1 MRMRLHL
8 HMPLPLPESPLL
20 SPVRRCY
27 NTPQCQAVRLCR
39 RTLFGSYPRAYS
51 SEARP
56 QLCLRERSYPL
67 RKYYSSHVSPNT
79 PTGRSAGVTSED
91 KNTEEWKESSV
102 AVLGGGITGLATAYY
117 LTQMAPHLKVTLYE
131 GSERLGGWL
140 RTKRIDVGDGEVV
153 FEQGPRTLRPN
164 TPAGFV
170 TLNLIRDLG
179 LTEQVIKTDKTSA
192 AALNR
197 FIYYP
202 DRLVCMPEPSQG
214 TYAIAWKLLTEPV
227 FKGFYKMLFE
237 YKRPRRP
244 RELDDESV
252 GSFLARRTGTTDI
265 PNNLVSAVF
274 HGIYAGDIYKLSA
287 KSITSAQWGMEG
299 AYGSITAGISQMG
312 KFQNAIPEDVDMENE
327 EKSLFTD
334 NERAIV
340 EGTSVYTFR
349 RGIGTLSE
357 ALESSLR
364 SNPNVEIKLG
374 ENVGKIEYDDQKEGI
389 KVYTTQ
395 TGEPPTFHS
404 YVISTLSGRTLS
416 TLTTASDDS
425 FLPSLAETE
434 AVTVM
439 VVNLYYRDEDLL
451 PERGFGYLIPR
462 SIPYDQNPE
471 FALGVVFDS
480 DATVGQDTVPGTK
493 VTVMLGGHWWDDF
506 ETYPDE
512 EEGIS
517 MAKAVLQRH
526 LKIDQDPEMAHASLQ
541 KDCIPQYTVGHEKR
555 LKQAHYELLSAYK
568 GRLAVAGNS
577 YTGVGVN
584 DCIKAAKVVASD
596 VARGNDVTGLERFT
610 EPKWWEKSIR

>member
-1 MRMRLHL
+1 MR
-8 HMPLPLPESPLL
+8 LPESSLL
-20 SPVRRCY
+20 ALLRRRF
-27 NTPQCQAVRLCR
+27 NTPQCQAVRPCR
-39 RTLFGSYPRAYS
+39 WHLLGSYIRAYKS
-51 SEARP
+51 QTRP
-56 QLCLRERSYPL
+56 QLRTRERSQPL
-67 RKYYSSHVSPNT
+67 WKYYSSHISTNT
-79 PTGRSAGVTSED
+79 SIGSSADLKSED
-91 KNTEEWKESSV
+91 QSIGEWKKPNV

-117 LTQMAPHLKVTLYE
+117 LTQMAPDLKVTLYE

-140 RTKRIDVGDGEVV
+140 RTKHIDVGDGEVV

-170 TLNLIRDLG
+170 TLNLIKDLG
-179 LTEQVIKTDKTSA
+179 LTDQVIKTNKMSA

-197 FIYYP
+197 FVYYP
-202 DRLVCMPEPSQG
+202 DHLVCMPEPTQG
-214 TYAIAWKLLTEPV
+214 FYAIAWKLLTEPV
-227 FKGFYKMLFE
+227 FKGVHKILFE
-237 YKRPRRP
+237 YTRPRRSL
-244 RELDDESV
+244 EIEDESV
-252 GSFLARRTGTTDI
+252 GSFLTRRTGGADL
-265 PNNLVSAVF
+265 PDNLVSAVF

-287 KSITSAQWGMEG
+287 KSILPAQWGMEG
-299 AYGSITAGISQMG
+299 AHGSISAAMSHVE
-312 KFQNAIPEDVDMENE
+312 KFRNAMAEDVEMENKE
-327 EKSLFTD
+327 RNLFTD

-374 ENVGKIEYDDQKEGI
+374 EYVKNIEYDDQSEGI
-389 KVYTTQ
+389 KIST
-395 TGEPPTFHS
+395 TGESSTTHS
-404 YVISTLSGRTLS
+404 YAICTLSGRTLS
-416 TLTTASDDS
+416 TLTSSSDDS
-425 FLPSLAETE
+425 SLPSLAKTE

-462 SIPYDQNPE
+462 SIPFVQNPE

-493 VTVMLGGHWWDDF
+493 ITVMLGGHWWDGF

-512 EEGIS
+512 EEGAS
-517 MAKAVLQRH
+517 MAKSVLKRH
-526 LKIDQDPEMAHASLQ
+526 LKIDQEPEMVHASLQ
-541 KDCIPQYTVGHEKR
+541 KDCIPQYTVGHEQR

-584 DCIKAAKVVASD
+584 DCIKAAKIVASD
-596 VARGNDVTGLERFT
+596 VARGNDFTGLERFT
-610 EPKWWEKSIR
+610 EPKLWERRA

>member
-1 MRMRLHL
+1 MRMRLPEYSL
-8 HMPLPLPESPLL
+8 LAPL
-20 SPVRRCY
+20 RRFH
-27 NTPQCQAVRLCR
+27 NTPRCQAVRPCR
-39 RTLFGSYPRAYS
+39 RIPLELYTRAYS
-51 SEARP
+51 FRTRP
-56 QLCLRERSYPL
+56 QLRTRERPQL
-67 RKYYSSHVSPNT
+67 LCKHYSSHVSSKI
-79 PTGRSAGVTSED
+79 PTETSAGVQSKTDSA
-91 KNTEEWKESSV
+91 EESQESSV

-131 GSERLGGWL
+131 SSDRLGGWL
-140 RTKRIDVGDGEVV
+140 RTKYIDVGDGEVV

-164 TPAGFV
+164 TPAGYV

-179 LTEQVIKTDKTSA
+179 LTDQVIKTNKMSA

-214 TYAIAWKLLTEPV
+214 VYAIAWKMLTEPV
-227 FKGFYKMLFE
+227 FKGFYKMIFE
-237 YKRPRRP
+237 YRRPRRP
-244 RELDDESV
+244 LDLEDESV
-252 GSFLARRTGTTDI
+252 GSFLARRTGGPDI
-265 PNNLVSAVF
+265 PENLVSAVF

-287 KSITSAQWGMEG
+287 RSITPVQWGMEG
-299 AYGSITAGISQMG
+299 AYGSISAAMSQMG
-312 KFQNAIPEDVDMENE
+312 KFQNATAEDAEMETK

-340 EGTSVYTFR
+340 KDTSVYTFR

-357 ALESSLR
+357 ALEYSLR
-364 SNPNVEIKLG
+364 NNPNVEIKLG
-374 ENVGKIEYDDQKEGI
+374 EHVGNIEYDVQSESI
-389 KVYTTQ
+389 KIKTDNSSNT
-395 TGEPPTFHS
+395 HS
-404 YVISTLSGRTLS
+404 YAISTLSGRTLS
-416 TLTTASDDS
+416 TITPSLADSDDTL
-425 FLPSLAETE
+425 LPSLAETE

-462 SIPYDQNPE
+462 SIPFEQNPE

-493 VTVMLGGHWWDDF
+493 LTVMLGGHWWDNF

-512 EEGIS
+512 EEGVS
-517 MAKAVLQRH
+517 MAKSVLKRH
-526 LKIDQDPEMAHASLQ
+526 LKIDQEPEMVHASLQ
-541 KDCIPQYTVGHEKR
+541 KDCIPQYTVGHEQR
-555 LKQAHYELLSAYK
+555 LKQAHYELLSGYK

-584 DCIKAAKVVASD
+584 DCIKAAKIVASD
-596 VARGNDVTGLERFT
+596 VARGNDITGLERFT
-610 EPKWWEKSIR
+610 EPKLWETLMKRGPKGN